1 MNEGFVELISQTG
14 IWCATTFVLGK
25 VLLNYISKTQDANRQ
40 LSKERDEITRQDNKE
55 REERLYTLLDRQEV
69 LMGQQKDLLSQQA
82 ATALENKETLKK
94 LTEIQMLHTNR
105 LDRIED
111 RQSQMEAE
119 LRKIGDKLNS

>member
-25 VLLNYISKTQDANRQ
+25 VLLNYISKSQDENRK
-40 LSKERDEITRQDNKE
+40 LSRERDEVTRQDNKE
-55 REERLYTLLDRQEV
+55 REERLYTILDRQEL
-69 LMGQQKDLLSQQA
+69 LMSQQKELLAKQV
-82 ATALENKETLKK
+82 ATAQENKETLKK

-119 LRKIGDKLNS
+119 IRKIGDKLKS

>member
-25 VLLNYISKTQDANRQ
+25 VLLNYISKSQDENRK
-40 LSKERDEITRQDNKE
+40 LSRERDEVTRQDNKE
-55 REERLYTLLDRQEV
+55 REERLYTILDRQEL
-69 LMGQQKDLLSQQA
+69 LMSQQKDLLSQQA
-82 ATALENKETLKK
+82 AASLENKDTLKK

-111 RQSQMEAE
+111 KQSQMEAE
-119 LRKIGDKLNS
+119 LKKIGERLL

>member
-1 MNEGFVELISQTG
+1 MNESFLELISQTG

-25 VLLNYISKTQDANRQ
+25 VLLNYVSKTQDENR
-40 LSKERDEITRQDNKE
+40 KINRERDEVTRQDNKE
-55 REERLYTLLDRQEV
+55 REERLYTLFDRQEL
-69 LMGQQKDLLSQQA
+69 LMSQQKDLLSQQA

-119 LRKIGDKLNS
+119 LRKIGERLV

>member
-25 VLLNYISKTQDANRQ
+25 VLLNYISKSQDENRK
-40 LSKERDEITRQDNKE
+40 LSRERDEVTRQDNKE
-55 REERLYTLLDRQEV
+55 REERLYTILDRQEL
-69 LMGQQKDLLSQQA
+69 LMSQQKELLAKQV
-82 ATALENKETLKK
+82 ATAQENKETLKK

-119 LRKIGDKLNS
+119 IRKIGDKLNS